1 MGELQNQGVDKV
13 ILDLRN
19 NGGGYLSAAVNIA
32 SFFVP
37 KGKLIV
43 TEDYGDENKNTE
55 YYSEGDFKRLGV
67 VVLAN
72 EYSASASEDSGRF
85 AVNEN
90 NVGKI
95 VGNTTFGKGT
105 VQTSRP
111 VSSYGAMWLTVAQ
124 YNLPKGDNIHDIRNR
139 AGL

>member
-1 MGELQNQGVDKV
+1 MSRLWANFRTKGVDKV

-72 EYSASASEDSGRF
+72 EYSASASEIVTG
-85 AVNEN
+85 AIKEN

-95 VGNTTFGKGT
+95 VGNTTFGKGYGSDLAPGKQLRRN
-105 VQTSRP
+105 VAYRCP
-111 VSSYGAMWLTVAQ
+111 V
-124 YNLPKGDNIHDIRNR
+124 
-139 AGL
+139 